1 MDQLIVTGGGS
12 DFHQYVD
19 RCFSIQV
26 HIWAGWMDG
35 WKLVDELHRYDLT
48 GTSRDL
54 TGFIGP
60 LPDLLKGRGSHACGS
75 FTDSNGDQ
83 VD

>member
-1 MDQLIVTGGGS
+1 MTGGGTEY
-12 DFHQYVD
+12 HHYVD
-19 RCFSIQV
+19 RWFSIQAQYTS
-26 HIWAGWMDG
+26 WPM
-35 WKLVDELHRYDLT
+35 HRYDLT
-48 GTSRDL
+48 GNSRDL

-60 LPDLLKGRGSHACGS
+60 LPDMLQGRGLHACGS

>member
-1 MDQLIVTGGGS
+1 MLIGAQA
-12 DFHQYVD
+12 HQ
-19 RCFSIQV
+19 FKSFFTLK
-26 HIWAGWMDG
+26 
-35 WKLVDELHRYDLT
+35 KLTIALHRYDLT
-48 GTSRDL
+48 GTSGDL

-60 LPDLLKGRGSHACGS
+60 LPDLLKGRGGHACGS